1 MGHSPRLHERQEMT
15 LRELISVLDRVL
27 DLIERVKTGH
37 EFLHSDDVLQKL
49 QWTAKNLADEI
60 WTAQLRE
67 ANQ

>member
-1 MGHSPRLHERQEMT
+1 MT

-37 EFLHSDDVLQKL
+37 DFLHSDDVLQKL

>member
-1 MGHSPRLHERQEMT
+1 MGNSACVYVGEQMT

>member
-1 MGHSPRLHERQEMT
+1 MT

-27 DLIERVKTGH
+27 DLIERVNAGRD
-37 EFLHSDDVLQKL
+37 FLHSDDVLQKL

-67 ANQ
+67 ANA

>member
-1 MGHSPRLHERQEMT
+1 MGHSARLHERQEMT
-15 LRELISVLDRVL
+15 LRELKSVLDRVL

-49 QWTAKNLADEI
+49 QWTAKNLADAI

-67 ANQ
+67 ANA

>member
-1 MGHSPRLHERQEMT
+1 MGNSACLYVGKQMT

>member
-1 MGHSPRLHERQEMT
+1 MGHSARLYERQEMT

-60 WTAQLRE
+60 WTAQMRE
-67 ANQ
+67 AKE

>member
-1 MGHSPRLHERQEMT
+1 MGNSACLYVGEKMT
-15 LRELISVLDRVL
+15 LLELTNVLNRVL

-67 ANQ
+67 ANA